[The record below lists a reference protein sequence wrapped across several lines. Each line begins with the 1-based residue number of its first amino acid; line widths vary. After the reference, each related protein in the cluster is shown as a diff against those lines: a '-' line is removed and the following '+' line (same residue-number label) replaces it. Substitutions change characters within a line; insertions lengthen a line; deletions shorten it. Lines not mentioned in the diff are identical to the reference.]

1 MFLIWVLA
9 GFTTLSFYLTP
20 LFLYLFTLKS
30 LPLCVGQYIGAKS
43 RDLRLTL
50 FPQLRNLLEH
60 SIVPASSKPVIGV
73 SAVKLH
79 PFGTSLLGKSSHLL
93 SAKDSHPQIIEP
105 FVGQLVYF
113 SEHECGILYSMLNFQ
128 QYLHGKEGVS
138 KYFCCQYVLSPSYF
152 SRKLRQ

>member
-1 MFLIWVLA
+1 MCQIIYWSKEQGTQTNLI
-9 GFTTLSFYLTP
+9 
-20 LFLYLFTLKS
+20 
-30 LPLCVGQYIGAKS
+30 
-43 RDLRLTL
+43 
-50 FPQLRNLLEH
+50 PQLRNLLEH
-60 SIVPASSKPVIGV
+60 SIVPVSSKLVVGV
-73 SAVKLH
+73 SAVNLH
-79 PFGTSLLGKSSHLL
+79 SFCTSLLGKSSHLL
-93 SAKDSHPQIIEP
+93 SAKNSHPQIIEP